1 MLDQFQAYIN
11 RYNLI
16 AEGEKIILA
25 LSGGIDSMVLA
36 DLLLKTKVEF
46 VAAHCNF
53 HLRGDESNG
62 DDWFVR
68 KFAEKR
74 GIQCFV
80 KHFETEKY
88 AANHGISIEM
98 AARDLRYA
106 WFEQFR
112 QQLGYDKIA
121 VAHHADDQAE
131 TFFINLLRGAGLNGL
146 KGMKPQN
153 GVIIRPLLW
162 ASREQ
167 IRKYAVE
174 NHIVWREDHT
184 NAESV
189 YLRNKIRNQLLPF
202 FDELQ
207 PKARQ
212 GLYKSLEHL
221 SAENEL
227 YRALLKE
234 KLAQIVEQDGDVQ
247 RFPYSAFL
255 DCFVPRNDAKRMQEN
270 KVPEPVEGP
279 AYSFQL
285 LFEWLR
291 QYGFNT
297 DQCHFI
303 YDAIGTGIG
312 NQYFSPTHCVVIGRD
327 DLQLSE
333 IKEKTDVE
341 IQIQIGEEE
350 ILSPIH
356 LRFSKMEKTADFIIN
371 KSSDVAQLDFDKLR
385 FPLTLRH
392 WRHGDRFHP
401 LGMKGS
407 KLLSDFFV
415 DQKFTEAQKR
425 NVFLLVSADGEIL
438 WVVGHRVDDRFKI
451 TNATKSIL
459 LCSLTRKF
467 FL

>member
-1 MLDQFQAYIN
+1 MTMLEQFHAYIN
-11 RYNLI
+11 SYNLI
-16 AEGEKIILA
+16 AEGEKVILA

-36 DLLLKTKVEF
+36 DLLLKAKVEF

-53 HLRGDESNG
+53 HLRGEESDGDEK
-62 DDWFVR
+62 FVR
-68 KFAEKR
+68 EFAEKH
-74 GIQCFV
+74 GIQCFE

-88 AANHGISIEM
+88 AVEQGISIEM

-106 WFEQFR
+106 WFEELR

-167 IRKYAVE
+167 IHQYAVE
-174 NHIVWREDHT
+174 NQILWREDHT

-189 YLRNKIRNQLLPF
+189 YLRNKIRNQLLPA

-207 PKARQ
+207 PEARQ

-221 SAENEL
+221 SSENEL

-234 KLAQIVEQDGDVQ
+234 KLAQMVECDEKVQ
-247 RFPYSAFL
+247 RFSFSAFL
-255 DCFVPRNDAKRMQEN
+255 DCFVPRNDAKRPLEV

-279 AYSFQL
+279 TYSFQL

-291 QYGFNT
+291 NYGFNT
-297 DQCHFI
+297 DQCRFI
-303 YDAIGTGIG
+303 YEAIGTGIG
-312 NQYFSPTHCVVIGRD
+312 NHFDSATHRLVVGRD
-327 DLQLSE
+327 DLQLFE
-333 IKEKTDVE
+333 IKEDANEE
-341 IQIQIGEEE
+341 IQIEIGEEE

-356 LRFSKMEKTADFIIN
+356 LCFSKLEKTPDFIID
-371 KSSDVAQLDFDKLR
+371 KSSEVAQLDFDKLK

-415 DQKFTEAQKR
+415 DQKFTEYQKR
-425 NVFLLVSADGEIL
+425 NVWLLVSADNAIV
-438 WVVGHRVDDRFKI
+438 WVVGHRIDERFK
-451 TNATKSIL
+451 TNSETKIIFRCQL
-459 LCSLTRKF
+459 IP
-467 FL
+467 

>member
-1 MLDQFQAYIN
+1 MIDQFQAYIY
-11 RYNLI
+11 RYNLL
-16 AEGEKIILA
+16 AESDKVILA

-36 DLLLKTKVEF
+36 DLLLKAKVEF

-53 HLRGDESNG
+53 HLRGEESDGDEK
-62 DDWFVR
+62 FVR
-68 KFAEKR
+68 DYAER
-74 GIQCFV
+74 NGIQCFV

-88 AANHGISIEM
+88 AAEQSISIEM

-106 WFEQFR
+106 WFEELR

-174 NHIVWREDHT
+174 NQILWREDHT

-189 YLRNKIRNQLLPF
+189 YLRNKIRNQLLPA
-202 FDELQ
+202 FDELHAE
-207 PKARQ
+207 ARQ

-221 SAENEL
+221 AAENEL
-227 YRALLKE
+227 YRELLQE
-234 KLAQIVEQDGDVQ
+234 KLGQIIEYNGDIQ
-247 RFPYSAFL
+247 RIPYSAFL
-255 DCFVPRNDAKRMQEN
+255 IQHS
-270 KVPEPVEGP
+270 
-279 AYSFQL
+279 SFQL

-303 YDAIGTGIG
+303 HEAVGTGIG

-333 IKEKTDVE
+333 INEKTDVE

-356 LRFSKMEKTADFIIN
+356 LRFSKLEKTADFIIN

-392 WRHGDRFHP
+392 WRHGDRFCP

-415 DQKFTEAQKR
+415 DQKFTEYQKQ
-425 NVFLLVSADGEIL
+425 NVWLLVSAEGDIF
-438 WVVGHRVDDRFKI
+438 WVVGYRIDDRFKI
-451 TNATKSIL
+451 VNDTKTVFQCRWNRS
-459 LCSLTRKF
+459 
-467 FL
+467 

>member
-1 MLDQFQAYIN
+1 
-11 RYNLI
+11 
-16 AEGEKIILA
+16 
-25 LSGGIDSMVLA
+25 MVLA
-36 DLLLKTKVEF
+36 DLLLKSKVEF
-46 VAAHCNF
+46 IAAHCNF
-53 HLRGDESNG
+53 HLRGHESDG

-88 AANHGISIEM
+88 AAKYGISIEM

-106 WFEQFR
+106 WFEQLR

-121 VAHHADDQAE
+121 VAHHVDDQAE

-184 NAESV
+184 NVESV
-189 YLRNKIRNQLLPF
+189 YLRNRIRNQLLPV

-234 KLAQIVEQDGDVQ
+234 KLAQIVERDGDVQ
-247 RFPYSAFL
+247 RLPYS
-255 DCFVPRNDAKRMQEN
+255 KIIKT

-279 AYSFQL
+279 TYTFQL

-291 QYGFNT
+291 LYGFNT

-312 NQYFSPTHCVVIGRD
+312 NQYCSSTHRIVIGRD
-327 DLQLSE
+327 ELQLSE
-333 IKEKTDVE
+333 IKEKTNDE
-341 IQIQIGEEE
+341 ILIQIGEEE

-356 LRFSKMEKTADFIIN
+356 LCFSKLEKTPDFVID
-371 KSSDVAQLDFDKLR
+371 KSLNVAQLDFDKLK
-385 FPLTLRH
+385 FPLFLRH

-415 DQKFTEAQKR
+415 DQKFTEYQKQ
-425 NVFLLVSADGEIL
+425 NVWLLISADGDIL
-438 WVVGHRVDDRFKI
+438 WVVGYRIDNRFKI
-451 TNATKSIL
+451 GNDTQTVFECRWN
-459 LCSLTRKF
+459 RY
-467 FL
+467 